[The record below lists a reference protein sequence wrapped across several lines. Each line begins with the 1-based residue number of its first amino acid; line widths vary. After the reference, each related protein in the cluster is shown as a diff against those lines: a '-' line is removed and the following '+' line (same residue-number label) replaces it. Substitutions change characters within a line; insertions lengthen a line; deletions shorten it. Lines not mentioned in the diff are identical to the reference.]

1 MIRVGDPI
9 ARFRTQAP
17 DPCGT
22 LPAPLTPT
30 VTAAAGGSLPTGG
43 NVYIIQTWQTPWGE
57 TDPSTEVAFEDL
69 GGGNATLVISNTVV
83 PGATKM
89 GVYFG
94 PKAGFEA
101 FYVEYDLVT
110 ANKSAGDTATITIS
124 TLAAVGGKRPPSIN
138 RAYLLDSDGGY
149 VSAADA
155 FSWLNQA
162 LAKMTVDLGG
172 IRDLSGI
179 AWPAGNAWAILQNRW
194 TEIENAWWGGWYQQI
209 GRQEYTWLVNPVQS
223 IPGYVTSWSNA
234 GQDVMGAW
242 PQPAQGPAST
252 TLTAAM
258 SISQLTATV
267 DAISLGS
274 PPSFQLPGLIQI
286 EDEIMLASTTTNPT
300 GDSTTIQG
308 ILRGQAG
315 SVASAHP
322 IDSTVT
328 QLIMLFTGTRTAPTF
343 NPGSAYAL
351 LQLPAGWD
359 APLDKYLLARYKA
372 KEQDMQGALALD
384 QAFQADIEVLRSSR
398 DAVPKNRQI
407 GDSRVFEA
415 FAGYRSGYPFGILI
429 P

>member
-1 MIRVGDPI
+1 MIRVGDVI
-9 ARFRTQAP
+9 SRFRAVAP
-17 DPCGT
+17 DPCGV
-22 LPAPLTPT
+22 LPAPLAPT
-30 VTAAAGGSLPTGG
+30 LSQIAGGSLPTGS
-43 NVYIIQTWQTPWGE
+43 NIYVVQTWQTPWGE
-57 TDPSTEVAFEDL
+57 TEPSPEEIISL
-69 GGGNATLVISNTVV
+69 GGGNATLVIANTVV

-101 FYVEYDLVT
+101 FYVEYDLVA
-110 ANKSAGDTATITIS
+110 ANIGAGQTATISIPS
-124 TLAAVGGKRPPSIN
+124 LAAVGGKIAPTIN
-138 RAYLLDSDGGY
+138 RAYLMDSDGGY
-149 VSAADA
+149 VSASLA
-155 FSWLNQA
+155 FSWLNKA
-162 LAKMTVDLGG
+162 LSKMVVDLGG

-209 GRQEYTWLVNPVQS
+209 GRQEYTWLVNPVSS

-242 PQPAQGPAST
+242 PQPAQGPAT
-252 TLTAAM
+252 TNLLMAM
-258 SISQLTATV
+258 GITDLVANV
-267 DAISLGS
+267 DAITVGS

-286 EDEIMLASTTTNPT
+286 DDEIMLASTTSNPV
-300 GDSTTIQG
+300 GSSQNISG

-315 SVASAHP
+315 TVATTHQVGAP
-322 IDSTVT
+322 VT
-328 QLIMLFTGTRTAPTF
+328 QLIMLFTGTRLAPQF
-343 NPGSAYAL
+343 YPGSAYAL

-359 APLDKYLLARYKA
+359 APLDKYLLARYKE
-372 KEQDMQGALALD
+372 KEQEIQEAQLLD
-384 QAFQADIEVLRSSR
+384 QSFQADIEVLRSSR
-398 DAVPKNRQI
+398 DAVPKNRAI